1 VKKWTTELLLLS
13 VVIIWGINYTAN
25 KYGVSQLSPTVFN
38 AVRFTVTAPI
48 LLVLTWLV
56 EHSVRIRKS
65 DLWLLSLVSIVG
77 IALYQTLFS
86 ASVEYTSATNASLLI
101 AMSPI
106 FSCIF
111 SALAKQEK
119 FLWKQQAGSLI
130 AFLGAAIVL
139 LSGHHTEDMYPHAM
153 VGDIFGFLASVS
165 WGWYPVLT
173 TPLLRQYSSLRIIAW
188 TSLMGAVFLLVLIW
202 VTGQPITFQLPALTY
217 VSLLYSI
224 LFVTMYGLVIWY
236 QGVGKVGTTKA
247 MLYMYL
253 VPVVA
258 AVFAA
263 SVNHEPI
270 HFGQVLG
277 GILIVLGI
285 TYVKGGHDA
294 IMRGIRHRR
303 RSSAIERDP
312 RHEEM

>member
-1 VKKWTTELLLLS
+1 MKKWTTELLLLS
-13 VVIIWGINYTAN
+13 VVVIWGINYTVN
-25 KYGVSQLSPTVFN
+25 KYGVSQLSPAVFN

-48 LLVLTWLV
+48 LLALTCLI
-56 EHSVRIRKS
+56 EHSVRIRKR
-65 DLWLLSLVSIVG
+65 DLWPLILVSIVG

-86 ASVEYTSATNASLLI
+86 ASVKYTSAINSSLLI

-111 SALAKQEK
+111 SALVRQEP
-119 FLWKQQAGSLI
+119 FLWKQQVGSLI

-139 LSGHHTEDMYPHAM
+139 LSGHHTEDMYPHAV
-153 VGDIFGFLASVS
+153 VGDILGFLASVS

-173 TPLLRQYSSLRIIAW
+173 TPLLRQYSSLRITAW
-188 TSLMGAVFLLVLIW
+188 TSLMGAVFLIVLIC
-202 VTGQPITFQLPALTY
+202 VTGQRITFQLPVLTY

-236 QGVGKVGTTKA
+236 QGVGKIGTTKV

-263 SVNHEPI
+263 SVNHEHI
-270 HFGQVLG
+270 HFSQVVG
-277 GILIVLGI
+277 GVLIVLGI

-303 RSSAIERDP
+303 CSSAIERDS